1 MNQIFYTGVV
11 EDRRDPLMLGR
22 CRVRIVGLHTQD
34 KVMLPTEV
42 LPWAHPMMPINSAS
56 MSGLG
61 WSPTGVV
68 QGTWVVVIF
77 LDEAQQQPVML
88 GTLGGIPQTKS
99 AEQIA
104 DITNGVVT
112 TDVDGDLTST
122 TGDIVTDIIDS
133 IVEESNEGVTQET
146 TKKYHI
152 NAITTQITEGTYT
165 TYNVNNNASETTVA
179 TVTYDAT
186 KKLYAVTLLK
196 PEQYEDFQYL
206 PFRGTTK
213 KFATKQDILTYFDK
227 NF

>member
-11 EDRRDPLMLGR
+11 EDRRDPIMLGR

-34 KVMLPTEV
+34 KTQLPTED

-56 MSGLG
+56 MNGIG

-77 LDEAQQQPVML
+77 LDEAQQQPVMI

-99 AEQIA
+99 AEIIA

-112 TDVDGDLTST
+112 TDIDGDLVST
-122 TGDIVTDIIDS
+122 TGDIVTDIVDS

-152 NAITTQITEGTYT
+152 NAITAQLSDGNYT
-165 TYNVNNNASETTVA
+165 TYNVNANDTEITVA
-179 TVTYDAT
+179 TATYDDD
-186 KKLYAVTLLK
+186 KKVYSVTLLK
-196 PEQYEDFQYL
+196 PEQYEDFQYI
-206 PFRGTTK
+206 PFKGTTK
-213 KFATKQDILTYFDK
+213 DFKTKKEILTYFDK